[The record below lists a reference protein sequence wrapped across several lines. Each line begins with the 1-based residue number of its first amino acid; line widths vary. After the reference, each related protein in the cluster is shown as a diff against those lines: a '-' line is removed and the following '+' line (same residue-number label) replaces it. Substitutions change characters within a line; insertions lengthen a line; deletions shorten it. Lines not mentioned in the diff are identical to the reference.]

1 MKNVLIHDGTAQQML
16 SNVDDGTNTLFI
28 NGIEIPSADW
38 VGSGYYTQVIEGTT
52 ISIAKIAVLSGNIML
67 QKVSDNNY
75 QMVSKGSS
83 GAGNYLI
90 WA

>member
-1 MKNVLIHDGTAQQML
+1 MKNVLLHDGTSQLML

-28 NGIEIPSADW
+28 NGIEIPSSSW
-38 VGSGYYTQVIEGTT
+38 VGSGYYTQVIGGTT
-52 ISIAKIAVLSGNIML
+52 ISIAKVESLANNVML

-75 QMVSKGSS
+75 QMTSKGSS
-83 GAGNYLI
+83 GNGNYLI